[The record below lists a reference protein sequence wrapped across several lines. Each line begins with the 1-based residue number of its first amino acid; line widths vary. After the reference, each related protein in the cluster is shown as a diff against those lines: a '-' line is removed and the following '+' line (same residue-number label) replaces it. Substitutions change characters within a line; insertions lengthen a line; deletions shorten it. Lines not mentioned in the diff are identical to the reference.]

1 MALEL
6 GLIEPIRISAHL
18 ATSIGLGELTS
29 LDSG

>member
-18 ATSIGLGELTS
+18 VASIGLGELTS
-29 LDSG
+29 LGLG